1 MNYKRLLTIS
11 MIAASVAT
19 MQAQSFETAQEAV
32 TNMGVGWNLGNTLEA
47 HAKKPNPDLDSYW
60 GQEGLESENDW
71 GQPNTKPEVFKMM
84 KEAGFGAIRI
94 PVTWY
99 NHMDKDGN
107 VNAEWMARVKQ
118 VVDYALAEG
127 LYCIINVHHDT
138 GADEAG
144 AHVSWIKA
152 EGANYDKN
160 KSKFEKLWLQIAT
173 KFKDYD
179 QRLLFESY
187 NEMLDKYSSWNFATS
202 NKSGGY
208 NETEAMDAYK
218 AINDYAQSFVNVVR
232 GTEGNNGVRNLVV
245 NTYGACC
252 GGKWGSN
259 ELPMG
264 PIREMKLPE
273 DVTPNHLIF
282 QIHSYP
288 GLKPNNL
295 ATIKSQVTTMMSD
308 LKTILAAKGAPVIV
322 GEWGTLDDDSDVNY
336 NNNKA
341 NYLEFCKHFVTEAKN
356 NGIITFYWMGLSDG
370 SNRSLPVFHQP
381 DLAETIVKAYRGSTE
396 GYKYPVRSDI
406 IGDIVTVVDFKQV
419 WSEVYLYNN
428 TINTNTYKAIELE
441 LDAAPES
448 GVLKFKVYKSNGD
461 GVNVDITSAKSK
473 MSFTSAMGNNL
484 QKVTLQCFS
493 STYQTK
499 VKSAY
504 LVKNDDT
511 KEQLYLT
518 PFWGCSV
525 DETVI
530 TAINP
535 IVYGKTNDDNHQ
547 IYNLQGLRVGNPQ
560 RGIYIKNGKKYI
572 AK

>member
-11 MIAASVAT
+11 MIATSVAT

-118 VVDYALAEG
+118 VVDYALAQD

-144 AHVSWIKA
+144 VHVSWIKA

-173 KFKDYD
+173 EFKDYD

-187 NEMLDKYSSWNFATS
+187 NEMLDKYSSWNYATS

-264 PIREMKLPE
+264 PIREMKLPD
-273 DVTPNHLIF
+273 DVTSNHLIF

-322 GEWGTLDDDSDVNY
+322 GEWGTLNDDSDVNY

-461 GVNVDITSAKSK
+461 GVNVDITTAKSK

-547 IYNLQGLRVGNPQ
+547 IYSLQGLRVDNPQ

>member
-1 MNYKRLLTIS
+1 MDYKRLLTIS
-11 MIAASVAT
+11 MIAASVTT

-32 TNMGVGWNLGNTLEA
+32 ANMGVGWNLGNTLEA
-47 HAKKPNPDLDSYW
+47 HAKKPNPDIDSYW

-118 VVDYALAEG
+118 VVDYALAQD

-144 AHVSWIKA
+144 KHVSWIKA
-152 EGANYDKN
+152 EGANYEKN

-173 KFKDYD
+173 EFKDYD
-179 QRLLFESY
+179 QKLLFESY
-187 NEMLDKYSSWNFATS
+187 NEMLDKYSSWNYATS

-264 PIREMKLPE
+264 PIREMKLPD
-273 DVTPNHLIF
+273 DVTSNHLIF

-295 ATIKSQVTTMMSD
+295 AAIKTQVTTMMSD

-322 GEWGTLDDDSDVNY
+322 GEWGTLNDDSDVNY
-336 NNNKA
+336 NNNKT
-341 NYLEFCKHFVTEAKN
+341 NYLDFCKHFVTEAKN

-461 GVNVDITSAKSK
+461 GVNVDITTAKSK
-473 MSFTSAMGNNL
+473 MTFTSAMGNNL

-493 STYQTK
+493 NTYQTK

>member
-1 MNYKRLLTIS
+1 MDYKRLLTIS
-11 MIAASVAT
+11 MIAASVTT

-32 TNMGVGWNLGNTLEA
+32 ANMGVGWNLGNTLEA
-47 HAKKPNPDLDSYW
+47 HAKKPNPDIDSYW
-60 GQEGLESENDW
+60 GQEGQESENDW

-118 VVDYALAEG
+118 VVDYALAQD

-144 AHVSWIKA
+144 KHVSWIKA
-152 EGANYDKN
+152 EGANYEKN

-173 KFKDYD
+173 EFKDYD
-179 QRLLFESY
+179 QKLLFESY
-187 NEMLDKYSSWNFATS
+187 NEMLDKFSSWNYATS

-264 PIREMKLPE
+264 PIREMKLPD
-273 DVTPNHLIF
+273 DVTSNHLIF

-295 ATIKSQVTTMMSD
+295 AAIKTQVTTMMSD

-322 GEWGTLDDDSDVNY
+322 GEWGTLNDDSDVNY
-336 NNNKA
+336 NNNKT
-341 NYLEFCKHFVTEAKN
+341 NYLDFCKHFVTEAKN

-406 IGDIVTVVDFKQV
+406 IGDIVTVVDFKQQ
-419 WSEVYLYNN
+419 WSEVYLYNK

-461 GVNVDITSAKSK
+461 GVNVDITTAKSK
-473 MSFTSAMGNNL
+473 MTFTSAMGNNL

-493 STYQTK
+493 NTYQTK

-547 IYNLQGLRVGNPQ
+547 IYNLQGLRVDNPQ

>member
-1 MNYKRLLTIS
+1 MDYKRLLTIS
-11 MIAASVAT
+11 MIAASVTT

-47 HAKKPNPDLDSYW
+47 HAKKPNPDIDSYW

-118 VVDYALAEG
+118 VVDYALAQD

-144 AHVSWIKA
+144 KHVSWIKA
-152 EGANYDKN
+152 GGANYEKN

-173 KFKDYD
+173 EFKDYD
-179 QRLLFESY
+179 QKLLFESY
-187 NEMLDKYSSWNFATS
+187 NEMLDKYSSWNYATS

-264 PIREMKLPE
+264 PIREMKLPD
-273 DVTPNHLIF
+273 DVTSNHLIF

-295 ATIKSQVTTMMSD
+295 AAIKTQVTTMMSD

-322 GEWGTLDDDSDVNY
+322 GEWGTLNDDSDVNY
-336 NNNKA
+336 NNNKT
-341 NYLEFCKHFVTEAKN
+341 NYLDFCKHFVTEAKN

-461 GVNVDITSAKSK
+461 GVNVDITTAKSK

-547 IYNLQGLRVGNPQ
+547 IYNLQGLRVDNPQ

>member
-11 MIAASVAT
+11 MIATSVAT

-118 VVDYALAEG
+118 VVDYALAQD

-144 AHVSWIKA
+144 VHVSWIKA

-173 KFKDYD
+173 EFKDYD

-187 NEMLDKYSSWNFATS
+187 NEMLDKYSSWNYATS

-232 GTEGNNGVRNLVV
+232 GTEGNNGMRNLVV

-273 DVTPNHLIF
+273 DVTSNHLIF

-322 GEWGTLDDDSDVNY
+322 GEWGTLNDDSDVNY

-396 GYKYPVRSDI
+396 GYKYPVRSNI

-461 GVNVDITSAKSK
+461 GVNVDITTAKSK

-547 IYNLQGLRVGNPQ
+547 IYSLQGLRVDNPQ

>member
-1 MNYKRLLTIS
+1 MDYKRLLTIS
-11 MIAASVAT
+11 MIAASVTT

-47 HAKKPNPDLDSYW
+47 HAKKPNPDIDSYW

-144 AHVSWIKA
+144 THVSWIKA
-152 EGANYDKN
+152 EGANYEKN

-179 QRLLFESY
+179 QKLLFESY
-187 NEMLDKYSSWNFATS
+187 NEMLDKFSSWNYATS

-264 PIREMKLPE
+264 PIREMKLPD
-273 DVTPNHLIF
+273 DVTSNHLIF

-295 ATIKSQVTTMMSD
+295 AAIKTQVTTMMSD

-322 GEWGTLDDDSDVNY
+322 GEWGTLNDDSDVNY
-336 NNNKA
+336 NNNKT
-341 NYLEFCKHFVTEAKN
+341 NYLDFCKHFVTEAKN

-406 IGDIVTVVDFKQV
+406 IGDIVTVVDFKQQ

-473 MSFTSAMGNNL
+473 MTFTSAMGNNL

-493 STYQTK
+493 NTYQTK

-547 IYNLQGLRVGNPQ
+547 IYNLQGLRVDNPQ

>member
-1 MNYKRLLTIS
+1 MDYKRLLTIS
-11 MIAASVAT
+11 MIAASVTT

-47 HAKKPNPDLDSYW
+47 HAKKPNPDIDSYW

-118 VVDYALAEG
+118 VVDYALAQD

-144 AHVSWIKA
+144 KHVSWIKA
-152 EGANYDKN
+152 EGANYEKN

-173 KFKDYD
+173 EFKDYD
-179 QRLLFESY
+179 QKLLFESY
-187 NEMLDKYSSWNFATS
+187 NEMLDKYSSWNYATS

-264 PIREMKLPE
+264 PIREMKLPD
-273 DVTPNHLIF
+273 DVTSNHLIF

-295 ATIKSQVTTMMSD
+295 AAIKTQVTTMMSD
-308 LKTILAAKGAPVIV
+308 LKTILAVKGAPVIV
-322 GEWGTLDDDSDVNY
+322 GEWGTLNDDSDVNY
-336 NNNKA
+336 NNNKT

-406 IGDIVTVVDFKQV
+406 IGDIVTVVDFKQQ

-461 GVNVDITSAKSK
+461 EVNVDITSAKSK
-473 MSFTSAMGNNL
+473 MTFTSAMGNNL

-493 STYQTK
+493 NTYQTK

-518 PFWGCSV
+518 RFWGCSV

>member
-1 MNYKRLLTIS
+1 MDYKRLLTIS
-11 MIAASVAT
+11 MIAASVTT

-47 HAKKPNPDLDSYW
+47 HAKKPNPDIDSYW

-144 AHVSWIKA
+144 THVSWIKA
-152 EGANYDKN
+152 EGANYEKN

-179 QRLLFESY
+179 QKLLFESY
-187 NEMLDKYSSWNFATS
+187 NEMLDKFSSWNYATS

-264 PIREMKLPE
+264 PIREMKLPD
-273 DVTPNHLIF
+273 DVTSNHLIF

-295 ATIKSQVTTMMSD
+295 AAIKTQVTTMMSD

-322 GEWGTLDDDSDVNY
+322 GEWGTLNDDSDVNY
-336 NNNKA
+336 NNNKT
-341 NYLEFCKHFVTEAKN
+341 NYLDFCKHFVTEAKN

-406 IGDIVTVVDFKQV
+406 IGDIVTVVDFKQQ
-419 WSEVYLYNN
+419 WSEVYLYNK

-473 MSFTSAMGNNL
+473 MTFTSAMGNNL

-493 STYQTK
+493 NTYQTK

-547 IYNLQGLRVGNPQ
+547 IYNLQGLRVDNPQ

>member
-1 MNYKRLLTIS
+1 MDYKRLLTIS
-11 MIAASVAT
+11 MIAASVTT

-47 HAKKPNPDLDSYW
+47 HAKKPNPDIDSYW

-144 AHVSWIKA
+144 THVSWIKA
-152 EGANYDKN
+152 EGANYEKN

-173 KFKDYD
+173 EFKDYD
-179 QRLLFESY
+179 QKLLFESY
-187 NEMLDKYSSWNFATS
+187 NEMLDKYSSWNYATS

-264 PIREMKLPE
+264 PIREMKLPD
-273 DVTPNHLIF
+273 DVTSNHLIF
-282 QIHSYP
+282 QIHSYS

-295 ATIKSQVTTMMSD
+295 AAIKTQVTTMMSD

-322 GEWGTLDDDSDVNY
+322 GEWGTLNDDSDVNY
-336 NNNKA
+336 NNNKT
-341 NYLEFCKHFVTEAKN
+341 NYLDFCKHFVTEAKN

-406 IGDIVTVVDFKQV
+406 IGDIVTVVDFKQQ

-461 GVNVDITSAKSK
+461 GVNVDITTAKSK
-473 MSFTSAMGNNL
+473 MTFTSAMGNNL

-493 STYQTK
+493 NTYQTK

-547 IYNLQGLRVGNPQ
+547 IYNLQGLRVDHPQ
-560 RGIYIKNGKKYI
+560 RGFYIQNGKKFI

>member
-1 MNYKRLLTIS
+1 MDYKRLLTIS
-11 MIAASVAT
+11 MIAASVTT

-32 TNMGVGWNLGNTLEA
+32 ANMGVGWNLGNTLEA
-47 HAKKPNPDLDSYW
+47 HAKKPNPDIDSYW

-118 VVDYALAEG
+118 VVDYALAQD

-144 AHVSWIKA
+144 KHVSWIKA
-152 EGANYDKN
+152 EGANYEKN

-173 KFKDYD
+173 EFKDYD
-179 QRLLFESY
+179 QKLLFESY
-187 NEMLDKYSSWNFATS
+187 NEMLDKYSSWNYATS

-264 PIREMKLPE
+264 PIREMKLPD
-273 DVTPNHLIF
+273 DVTSNHLIF

-295 ATIKSQVTTMMSD
+295 AAIKTQVTTMMSD

-322 GEWGTLDDDSDVNY
+322 GEWGTLNDDSDVNY
-336 NNNKA
+336 NNNKT
-341 NYLEFCKHFVTEAKN
+341 NYLDFCKHFVTEAKN

-370 SNRSLPVFHQP
+370 SKRSLPVFHQP

-461 GVNVDITSAKSK
+461 GVNVDITTAKSK
-473 MSFTSAMGNNL
+473 MTFTSAMGNNL

-493 STYQTK
+493 NTYQTK

>member
-1 MNYKRLLTIS
+1 MDYKRLLTIS
-11 MIAASVAT
+11 MIAASVTT
-19 MQAQSFETAQEAV
+19 MQAQSFETAHEAV

-47 HAKKPNPDLDSYW
+47 HAKKPNPDIDSYW

-144 AHVSWIKA
+144 THVSWIKA
-152 EGANYDKN
+152 EGANYEKN

-179 QRLLFESY
+179 QKLLFESY
-187 NEMLDKYSSWNFATS
+187 NEMLDKFSSWNYATS

-264 PIREMKLPE
+264 PIREMKLPD
-273 DVTPNHLIF
+273 DVTSNHLIF

-295 ATIKSQVTTMMSD
+295 AAIKTQVTTMMSD

-322 GEWGTLDDDSDVNY
+322 GEWGTLNDDSDVNY
-336 NNNKA
+336 NNNKT
-341 NYLEFCKHFVTEAKN
+341 NYLDFCKHFVTEAKN

-406 IGDIVTVVDFKQV
+406 IGDIVTVVDFKQQ
-419 WSEVYLYNN
+419 WSEVYLYNK

-461 GVNVDITSAKSK
+461 GVNVDITTAKSK
-473 MSFTSAMGNNL
+473 MTFTSAMGNNL

-493 STYQTK
+493 NTYQTK

-547 IYNLQGLRVGNPQ
+547 IYNLQGLRVDNPQ

>member
-1 MNYKRLLTIS
+1 MDYKRLLTIS
-11 MIAASVAT
+11 MIAASVTT

-47 HAKKPNPDLDSYW
+47 HAKKPNPDIDSYW
-60 GQEGLESENDW
+60 GQEGQESENDW

-118 VVDYALAEG
+118 VVDYALAQD

-144 AHVSWIKA
+144 KHVSWIKA
-152 EGANYDKN
+152 EGANYEKN

-173 KFKDYD
+173 EFKDYD
-179 QRLLFESY
+179 QKLLFESY
-187 NEMLDKYSSWNFATS
+187 NEMLDKYSSWNYATS

-264 PIREMKLPE
+264 PIREMKLPD
-273 DVTPNHLIF
+273 DVTSNHLIF

-295 ATIKSQVTTMMSD
+295 AAIKTQVTTMMSD

-322 GEWGTLDDDSDVNY
+322 GEWGTLNDDSDVNY
-336 NNNKA
+336 NNNKT
-341 NYLEFCKHFVTEAKN
+341 NYLDFCKHFVTEAKN

-406 IGDIVTVVDFKQV
+406 IGDIVTVVDFKQQ
-419 WSEVYLYNN
+419 WSEVYLYNK

-473 MSFTSAMGNNL
+473 MTFTSAMGNNL

-493 STYQTK
+493 NTYQTK

-547 IYNLQGLRVGNPQ
+547 IYNLQGLRVDNPQ

>member
-1 MNYKRLLTIS
+1 MDYKRLLTIS
-11 MIAASVAT
+11 MIAASITT

-47 HAKKPNPDLDSYW
+47 HAKKPNPDIDSYW

-118 VVDYALAEG
+118 VVDYALAQD

-144 AHVSWIKA
+144 KHVSWIKA
-152 EGANYDKN
+152 EGANYEKN

-173 KFKDYD
+173 EFKDYD
-179 QRLLFESY
+179 QKLLFESY
-187 NEMLDKYSSWNFATS
+187 NEMLDKYSSWNYATS

-264 PIREMKLPE
+264 PIREMKLPD
-273 DVTPNHLIF
+273 DVTSNHLIF

-295 ATIKSQVTTMMSD
+295 AAIKTQVTTMMSD

-336 NNNKA
+336 NNNKT

-419 WSEVYLYNN
+419 WSEVYLYNK

-493 STYQTK
+493 NTYQTK

>member
-1 MNYKRLLTIS
+1 MDYKRLLTIS
-11 MIAASVAT
+11 MIAASVTT

-47 HAKKPNPDLDSYW
+47 HAKKPNPDIDSYW

-144 AHVSWIKA
+144 THVSWIKA
-152 EGANYDKN
+152 DGTNYEKN

-173 KFKDYD
+173 EFKDYD
-179 QRLLFESY
+179 QKLLFESY
-187 NEMLDKYSSWNFATS
+187 NEMLDKYSSWNYATS

-264 PIREMKLPE
+264 PIREMKLPD
-273 DVTPNHLIF
+273 DVTSNHLIF

-295 ATIKSQVTTMMSD
+295 AAIKTQVTTMMSD

-322 GEWGTLDDDSDVNY
+322 GEWGTLNDDSDVNY
-336 NNNKA
+336 NNNKT
-341 NYLEFCKHFVTEAKN
+341 NYLDFCKHFVTEAKN

-461 GVNVDITSAKSK
+461 GVNVDITTAKSK
-473 MSFTSAMGNNL
+473 MTFTSAMGNNL

-493 STYQTK
+493 NTYQTK

-511 KEQLYLT
+511 KEHLYLT

>member
-1 MNYKRLLTIS
+1 MDYKRLLTIS
-11 MIAASVAT
+11 MIAASVTT

-47 HAKKPNPDLDSYW
+47 HAKKPNPDIDSYW

-107 VNAEWMARVKQ
+107 VNAEWMARVRQ

-144 AHVSWIKA
+144 AHVSWMKA
-152 EGANYDKN
+152 EGANYEKK

-173 KFKDYD
+173 EFKDYD
-179 QRLLFESY
+179 QKLLFESY
-187 NEMLDKYSSWNFATS
+187 NEMLDKYSSWNYATS

-264 PIREMKLPE
+264 PIREMKLPD
-273 DVTPNHLIF
+273 DVTSNHLIF

-295 ATIKSQVTTMMSD
+295 AAIKTQVTTMMSD

-322 GEWGTLDDDSDVNY
+322 GEWGTLNDDSDVNY
-336 NNNKA
+336 NNNKT
-341 NYLEFCKHFVTEAKN
+341 NYLDFCKHFVTEAKN

-381 DLAETIVKAYRGSTE
+381 DLAKTIVKAYRGSTE

-406 IGDIVTVVDFKQV
+406 IGDIVTVVDFKQQ
-419 WSEVYLYNN
+419 WSEVYLYNK

-473 MSFTSAMGNNL
+473 MTFTSAMGNNL

-493 STYQTK
+493 NTYQTK

>member
-1 MNYKRLLTIS
+1 MDYKRLLTIS
-11 MIAASVAT
+11 MIAASVTT
-19 MQAQSFETAQEAV
+19 MQAQSFETAHEAV

-47 HAKKPNPDLDSYW
+47 HAKKPNPDIDSYW

-118 VVDYALAEG
+118 VVDYALAQD

-144 AHVSWIKA
+144 KHVSWIKA
-152 EGANYDKN
+152 EGANYEKN

-173 KFKDYD
+173 EFKDYD
-179 QRLLFESY
+179 QKLLFESY
-187 NEMLDKYSSWNFATS
+187 NEMLDKYSSWNYATS

-264 PIREMKLPE
+264 PIREMKLPD
-273 DVTPNHLIF
+273 DVTSNHLIF

-295 ATIKSQVTTMMSD
+295 AAIKTQVTTMMSD

-322 GEWGTLDDDSDVNY
+322 GEWGTLNDDSDVNY
-336 NNNKA
+336 NNNKT
-341 NYLEFCKHFVTEAKN
+341 NYLDFCKHFVTEAKN

-419 WSEVYLYNN
+419 WSEVYLYNK

-461 GVNVDITSAKSK
+461 GVNVDITTAKSK
-473 MSFTSAMGNNL
+473 MTFTSAMGNNL

-493 STYQTK
+493 NTYQTK

-547 IYNLQGLRVGNPQ
+547 IYNLQGLRVGYPQ

>member
-1 MNYKRLLTIS
+1 MDYKRLLTIS
-11 MIAASVAT
+11 MIAASVTT

-47 HAKKPNPDLDSYW
+47 HAKKPNPDIDSYW

-144 AHVSWIKA
+144 AHVSWMKA
-152 EGANYDKN
+152 EGANYEKN

-173 KFKDYD
+173 EFKDYD
-179 QRLLFESY
+179 QKLLFESY
-187 NEMLDKYSSWNFATS
+187 NEMLDKYSSWNYATS

-264 PIREMKLPE
+264 PIREMKLPD
-273 DVTPNHLIF
+273 DVTSNHLIF

-295 ATIKSQVTTMMSD
+295 AAIKTQVTTMMSD

-322 GEWGTLDDDSDVNY
+322 GEWGTLNDDSDVNY
-336 NNNKA
+336 NNNKT
-341 NYLEFCKHFVTEAKN
+341 NYLDFCKHFVTEAKN

-461 GVNVDITSAKSK
+461 GVNVDITTAKSK
-473 MSFTSAMGNNL
+473 MTFTSAMGNNL

-493 STYQTK
+493 NTYQTK

-547 IYNLQGLRVGNPQ
+547 IYNLQGLRVDNPQ

>member
-1 MNYKRLLTIS
+1 MDYKRLLTIS
-11 MIAASVAT
+11 MIAASVTT

-47 HAKKPNPDLDSYW
+47 HAKKPNPDIDSYW

-118 VVDYALAEG
+118 VVDYALAQD

-144 AHVSWIKA
+144 KHVSWIKA
-152 EGANYDKN
+152 EGANYEKN

-173 KFKDYD
+173 EFKDYD
-179 QRLLFESY
+179 QKLLFESY
-187 NEMLDKYSSWNFATS
+187 NEMLDKYSSWNYATS

-264 PIREMKLPE
+264 PIREMKLPD
-273 DVTPNHLIF
+273 DVTSNHLIF

-295 ATIKSQVTTMMSD
+295 AAIKTQVTTMMSD

-322 GEWGTLDDDSDVNY
+322 GEWGTLNDDSDVNY
-336 NNNKA
+336 NNNKT

-493 STYQTK
+493 NTYQTK

>member
-1 MNYKRLLTIS
+1 MDYKRLLTIS
-11 MIAASVAT
+11 MIAASVTT

-47 HAKKPNPDLDSYW
+47 HAKKPNPDIDSYW

-118 VVDYALAEG
+118 VVDYALAQD

-144 AHVSWIKA
+144 KHVSWIKA
-152 EGANYDKN
+152 EGANYEKN

-173 KFKDYD
+173 EFKDYD
-179 QRLLFESY
+179 QKLLFESY
-187 NEMLDKYSSWNFATS
+187 NEMLDKYSSWNYATS

-264 PIREMKLPE
+264 PIREMKLPD
-273 DVTPNHLIF
+273 DVTSNHLIF

-295 ATIKSQVTTMMSD
+295 AAIKTQVTTMMSD

-322 GEWGTLDDDSDVNY
+322 GEWGTLNDDSDVNY
-336 NNNKA
+336 NNNKT
-341 NYLEFCKHFVTEAKN
+341 NYLDFCKHFVTEAKN

-473 MSFTSAMGNNL
+473 MTFTSAMGNNL

-493 STYQTK
+493 NTYQTK

-547 IYNLQGLRVGNPQ
+547 IYNLQGLRVDNPQ

>member
-1 MNYKRLLTIS
+1 MDYKRLLTIS
-11 MIAASVAT
+11 MIAASVTT

-47 HAKKPNPDLDSYW
+47 HAKKPNPDIDSYW

-144 AHVSWIKA
+144 THVSWIKA
-152 EGANYDKN
+152 EGANYEKN

-179 QRLLFESY
+179 QKLLFESY
-187 NEMLDKYSSWNFATS
+187 NEMLDKYSSWNYATS

-264 PIREMKLPE
+264 PIREMKLPD
-273 DVTPNHLIF
+273 DVTSNHLIF

-295 ATIKSQVTTMMSD
+295 AAIKTQVTTMMSD

-322 GEWGTLDDDSDVNY
+322 GEWGTLNDDSDVNY
-336 NNNKA
+336 NNNKT
-341 NYLEFCKHFVTEAKN
+341 NYLDFCKHFVTEAKN

-461 GVNVDITSAKSK
+461 GVNVDITTAKSK
-473 MSFTSAMGNNL
+473 MTFTSAMGNNL

-493 STYQTK
+493 NTYQTK

-547 IYNLQGLRVGNPQ
+547 IYNLQGLRVDNPQ

>member
-47 HAKKPNPDLDSYW
+47 HAKKPNPEIDSYW

-118 VVDYALAEG
+118 LVDYALAEG

-152 EGANYDKN
+152 EGANYEKN

-173 KFKDYD
+173 EFKGYD
-179 QRLLFESY
+179 QKLLFESY
-187 NEMLDKYSSWNFATS
+187 NEMLDKYSSWNYATS

-264 PIREMKLPE
+264 PIREMKLPD
-273 DVTPNHLIF
+273 DVTSNHLIF

-295 ATIKSQVTTMMSD
+295 AAIKTQVTTMMSD

-322 GEWGTLDDDSDVNY
+322 GEWGTLNDDSDVNY
-336 NNNKA
+336 NNNKT
-341 NYLEFCKHFVTEAKN
+341 NYLDFCKHFVTEAKN

-419 WSEVYLYNN
+419 WSEVYLYNK

-473 MSFTSAMGNNL
+473 MTFTSAMGNNL

-493 STYQTK
+493 NTYQTK

-547 IYNLQGLRVGNPQ
+547 IYSLQGLRVDNPQ

>member
-1 MNYKRLLTIS
+1 MDYKRLLTIS
-11 MIAASVAT
+11 MIAASVTT

-32 TNMGVGWNLGNTLEA
+32 ANMGVGWNLGNTLEA
-47 HAKKPNPDLDSYW
+47 HAKKPNPDIDSYW

-152 EGANYDKN
+152 EGANYEKN

-173 KFKDYD
+173 EFKDYD
-179 QRLLFESY
+179 QKLLFESY
-187 NEMLDKYSSWNFATS
+187 NEMLDKYSSWNYATS

-264 PIREMKLPE
+264 PIREMKLPD
-273 DVTPNHLIF
+273 DVTSNHLIF

-295 ATIKSQVTTMMSD
+295 AAIKTQVTTMMSD

-322 GEWGTLDDDSDVNY
+322 GEWGTLNDDSDVNY
-336 NNNKA
+336 NNNKT
-341 NYLEFCKHFVTEAKN
+341 NYLDFCKHFVTEAKN

-406 IGDIVTVVDFKQV
+406 IGDIVTVVDFKQQ

-473 MSFTSAMGNNL
+473 MTFTSAMGNNL

-493 STYQTK
+493 NTYQTK

-530 TAINP
+530 TAISP
-535 IVYGKTNDDNHQ
+535 AVYGKTNDDNKES
-547 IYNLQGLRVGNPQ
+547 LPTVG
-560 RGIYIKNGKKYI
+560 RLFFCYYIH
-572 AK
+572 

>member
-1 MNYKRLLTIS
+1 MDYKRLLTIS
-11 MIAASVAT
+11 MIAASVTT

-47 HAKKPNPDLDSYW
+47 HAKKPNPDIDSYW

-118 VVDYALAEG
+118 VVDYALAQD

-144 AHVSWIKA
+144 KHVSWIKA
-152 EGANYDKN
+152 EGANYEKN

-173 KFKDYD
+173 EFKDYD
-179 QRLLFESY
+179 QKLLFESY
-187 NEMLDKYSSWNFATS
+187 NEMLDKYSSWNYATS

-264 PIREMKLPE
+264 PIREMKLPD
-273 DVTPNHLIF
+273 DVTSNHLIF

-295 ATIKSQVTTMMSD
+295 AAIKTQVTTMMSD

-336 NNNKA
+336 NNNKT
-341 NYLEFCKHFVTEAKN
+341 NYLDFCKHFVTEAKN

-419 WSEVYLYNN
+419 WSEVYLYNK

-493 STYQTK
+493 NTYQTK

>member
-1 MNYKRLLTIS
+1 MDYKRLLTIS
-11 MIAASVAT
+11 MIAASVTT

-47 HAKKPNPDLDSYW
+47 HAKKPNPDIDSYW

-118 VVDYALAEG
+118 VVDYALAQD

-144 AHVSWIKA
+144 KHVSWIKA
-152 EGANYDKN
+152 EGANYEKN

-179 QRLLFESY
+179 QKLLFESY
-187 NEMLDKYSSWNFATS
+187 NEMLDKYSSWNYATS

-252 GGKWGSN
+252 GGKWGTN

-264 PIREMKLPE
+264 PIREMKLPD
-273 DVTPNHLIF
+273 DVTSNHLIF

-295 ATIKSQVTTMMSD
+295 AAIKTQVTTMMSD

-322 GEWGTLDDDSDVNY
+322 GEWGTLNDDSDVNY
-336 NNNKA
+336 NNNKT
-341 NYLEFCKHFVTEAKN
+341 NYLDFCKHFVTEAKN

-406 IGDIVTVVDFKQV
+406 IGDIVTVVDFKQQ
-419 WSEVYLYNN
+419 WSEVYLYNK

-473 MSFTSAMGNNL
+473 MTFTSAMGNNL

-493 STYQTK
+493 NTYQTK

-547 IYNLQGLRVGNPQ
+547 IYNLQGLRVDNPQ

>member
-1 MNYKRLLTIS
+1 MDYKRLLTIS
-11 MIAASVAT
+11 MIAASVTT

-47 HAKKPNPDLDSYW
+47 HAKKPNPDIDSYW

-144 AHVSWIKA
+144 THVSWIKA
-152 EGANYDKN
+152 EGANYEKN

-173 KFKDYD
+173 EFKDYD
-179 QRLLFESY
+179 QKLLFESY
-187 NEMLDKYSSWNFATS
+187 NEMLDKYSSWNYATS

-264 PIREMKLPE
+264 PIREMKLPD
-273 DVTPNHLIF
+273 DVTSNHLIF

-295 ATIKSQVTTMMSD
+295 AAIKTQVTTMMSD

-322 GEWGTLDDDSDVNY
+322 GEWGTLNDDSDVNY
-336 NNNKA
+336 NNNKT
-341 NYLEFCKHFVTEAKN
+341 NYLDFCKHFVTEAKN

-406 IGDIVTVVDFKQV
+406 IGDIVTVVDFKQQ
-419 WSEVYLYNN
+419 WSEVYLYNK

-473 MSFTSAMGNNL
+473 MTFTSAMGNNL

-493 STYQTK
+493 NTYQTK

-547 IYNLQGLRVGNPQ
+547 IYNLQGLRVDNPQ

>member
-1 MNYKRLLTIS
+1 MDYKRLLTIS
-11 MIAASVAT
+11 MIAASVTT

-47 HAKKPNPDLDSYW
+47 HAKKPNPDIDSYW

-99 NHMDKDGN
+99 NHMDKNGN

-144 AHVSWIKA
+144 THVSWIKA
-152 EGANYDKN
+152 EGANYEKN

-173 KFKDYD
+173 EFKDYD
-179 QRLLFESY
+179 QKLLFESY
-187 NEMLDKYSSWNFATS
+187 NEMLDKYSSWNYATS

-208 NETEAMDAYK
+208 NETEAKDAYK

-264 PIREMKLPE
+264 PIREMKLPD
-273 DVTPNHLIF
+273 DVTSNHLIF

-295 ATIKSQVTTMMSD
+295 AAIKTQVTTMMSD

-336 NNNKA
+336 NNNKT
-341 NYLEFCKHFVTEAKN
+341 NYLDFCKHFVTEAKN
-356 NGIITFYWMGLSDG
+356 NDIITFYWMGLSDG

-406 IGDIVTVVDFKQV
+406 IGDIVTVVDFKQQ
-419 WSEVYLYNN
+419 WSEVYLYNK

-473 MSFTSAMGNNL
+473 MTFTSAMGNNL

-493 STYQTK
+493 NTYQTK

-547 IYNLQGLRVGNPQ
+547 IYNLQGLRIGNPQ

>member
-1 MNYKRLLTIS
+1 MDYKRLLTIS
-11 MIAASVAT
+11 MIAASVTT
-19 MQAQSFETAQEAV
+19 MQAQSFETAHEAV

-47 HAKKPNPDLDSYW
+47 HAKKPNPDIDSYW

-144 AHVSWIKA
+144 THVSWIKA
-152 EGANYDKN
+152 EGANYEKN

-173 KFKDYD
+173 EFKDYD
-179 QRLLFESY
+179 QKLLFESY
-187 NEMLDKYSSWNFATS
+187 NEMLDKFSSWNYATS

-264 PIREMKLPE
+264 PIREMKLPD
-273 DVTPNHLIF
+273 DVTSNHLIF

-295 ATIKSQVTTMMSD
+295 AAIKTQVTTMMSD

-322 GEWGTLDDDSDVNY
+322 GEWGTLNDDSDVNY
-336 NNNKA
+336 NNNKT
-341 NYLEFCKHFVTEAKN
+341 NYLDFCKHFVTEAKN

-406 IGDIVTVVDFKQV
+406 IGDIVTVVDFKQQ
-419 WSEVYLYNN
+419 WSEVYLYNK

-473 MSFTSAMGNNL
+473 MTFTSAMGNNL

-493 STYQTK
+493 NTYQTK

-547 IYNLQGLRVGNPQ
+547 IYNLQGLRVDNPQ

>member
-1 MNYKRLLTIS
+1 MDYKRLLTIS
-11 MIAASVAT
+11 MIAASVTT

-47 HAKKPNPDLDSYW
+47 HAKKPNPDIDSYW

-118 VVDYALAEG
+118 VVDYALAQD

-144 AHVSWIKA
+144 KHVSWIKA
-152 EGANYDKN
+152 EGANYEKN

-173 KFKDYD
+173 EFKDYD
-179 QRLLFESY
+179 QKLLFESY
-187 NEMLDKYSSWNFATS
+187 NEMLDKFSSWNYATS

-264 PIREMKLPE
+264 PIREMKLPD
-273 DVTPNHLIF
+273 DVTSNHLIF

-295 ATIKSQVTTMMSD
+295 AAIKTQVTTMMSD

-322 GEWGTLDDDSDVNY
+322 GEWGTLNDDSDVNY
-336 NNNKA
+336 NNNKT
-341 NYLEFCKHFVTEAKN
+341 NYLDFCKHFVTEAKN

-473 MSFTSAMGNNL
+473 MTFTSAMGNNL

-493 STYQTK
+493 NTYQTK

-547 IYNLQGLRVGNPQ
+547 IYNLQGLRVDNPQ

>member
-1 MNYKRLLTIS
+1 MDYKRLLTIS
-11 MIAASVAT
+11 MIAASVTT

-32 TNMGVGWNLGNTLEA
+32 TNMGVGWHLGNTLEA
-47 HAKKPNPDLDSYW
+47 HAKKPNPDIDSYW

-144 AHVSWIKA
+144 THVSWIKA
-152 EGANYDKN
+152 EGANYEKN

-173 KFKDYD
+173 EFKDYD
-179 QRLLFESY
+179 QKLLFESY
-187 NEMLDKYSSWNFATS
+187 NEMLDKYSSWNYATS

-264 PIREMKLPE
+264 PIREMKLPD
-273 DVTPNHLIF
+273 DVTSNHLIF

-295 ATIKSQVTTMMSD
+295 AAIKTQVTTMMSD

-322 GEWGTLDDDSDVNY
+322 GEWGTLNDDSDVNY
-336 NNNKA
+336 NNNKT
-341 NYLEFCKHFVTEAKN
+341 NYLDFCKHFVTEAKN

-406 IGDIVTVVDFKQV
+406 IGDIVTVVDFKQQ
-419 WSEVYLYNN
+419 WSEVYLYNK

-461 GVNVDITSAKSK
+461 GVNVDITTAKSK
-473 MSFTSAMGNNL
+473 MTFTSAMGNNL

-493 STYQTK
+493 NTYQTK

-547 IYNLQGLRVGNPQ
+547 IYNLQGLRVDHPQ
-560 RGIYIKNGKKYI
+560 RGFYIQNGKKFI

>member
-1 MNYKRLLTIS
+1 MDYKRLLTIS
-11 MIAASVAT
+11 MIAASVTT

-47 HAKKPNPDLDSYW
+47 HAKKPNPDIDSYW

-118 VVDYALAEG
+118 VVDYALAQD

-144 AHVSWIKA
+144 KHVSWIKA
-152 EGANYDKN
+152 EGANYEKN

-173 KFKDYD
+173 EFKDYD
-179 QRLLFESY
+179 QKLLFESY
-187 NEMLDKYSSWNFATS
+187 NEMLDKYSSWNYATS

-264 PIREMKLPE
+264 PIREMKLPD
-273 DVTPNHLIF
+273 DVTSNHLIF

-295 ATIKSQVTTMMSD
+295 AAIKTQVTTMMSD

-322 GEWGTLDDDSDVNY
+322 GEWGTLNDDSDVNY

-406 IGDIVTVVDFKQV
+406 IGDIVTVVDFKKV
-419 WSEVYLYNN
+419 WSEVYLYNK

-461 GVNVDITSAKSK
+461 GVNVDITTAKSK

-535 IVYGKTNDDNHQ
+535 IVYDKTNDDNHQ

>member
-1 MNYKRLLTIS
+1 MDYKRLLTIS
-11 MIAASVAT
+11 MIAASVTT

-32 TNMGVGWNLGNTLEA
+32 ANMGVGWNLGNTLEA
-47 HAKKPNPDLDSYW
+47 HAKKPNPDIDSYW

-118 VVDYALAEG
+118 VVDYALAQD

-144 AHVSWIKA
+144 KHVSWIKA
-152 EGANYDKN
+152 EGANYEKN

-173 KFKDYD
+173 EFKDYD
-179 QRLLFESY
+179 QKLLFESY
-187 NEMLDKYSSWNFATS
+187 NEMLDKYSSWNYATS

-264 PIREMKLPE
+264 PIREMKLPD
-273 DVTPNHLIF
+273 DVTSNHLIF

-295 ATIKSQVTTMMSD
+295 AAIKTQVTTMMSD

-322 GEWGTLDDDSDVNY
+322 GEWGTLNDDSDVNY
-336 NNNKA
+336 NNNKT
-341 NYLEFCKHFVTEAKN
+341 NYLDFCKHFVTEAKN

-406 IGDIVTVVDFKQV
+406 IGDIVTVVDFKQQ
-419 WSEVYLYNN
+419 WSEVYLYNK

-473 MSFTSAMGNNL
+473 MTFTSAMGNNL

-493 STYQTK
+493 NTYQTK

-547 IYNLQGLRVGNPQ
+547 IYNLQGLRVDNPQ

>member
-1 MNYKRLLTIS
+1 MDYKRLLTIS
-11 MIAASVAT
+11 MIAASVTT

-118 VVDYALAEG
+118 LVDYALAEG

-144 AHVSWIKA
+144 THVSWIKA
-152 EGANYDKN
+152 EGANYEKN

-173 KFKDYD
+173 EFKGYD
-179 QRLLFESY
+179 QKLLFESY
-187 NEMLDKYSSWNFATS
+187 NEMLDKYSSWNYATS

-232 GTEGNNGVRNLVV
+232 GTKGNNGVRNLVV

-273 DVTPNHLIF
+273 DVTSNHLIF

-322 GEWGTLDDDSDVNY
+322 GEWGTLNDDSDVNY

-461 GVNVDITSAKSK
+461 GVNVDITTAKSK
-473 MSFTSAMGNNL
+473 MTFTSAMGNNL

-493 STYQTK
+493 NTYQTK

-547 IYNLQGLRVGNPQ
+547 IYNLQGLRVDNPQ

>member
-1 MNYKRLLTIS
+1 MDYKRLLTIS
-11 MIAASVAT
+11 MIAASVTT

-47 HAKKPNPDLDSYW
+47 HAKKPNPDIDSYW

-118 VVDYALAEG
+118 VVDYALAQD

-144 AHVSWIKA
+144 KHVSWIKA
-152 EGANYDKN
+152 EGANYEKN

-173 KFKDYD
+173 EFKDYD
-179 QRLLFESY
+179 QKLLFESY
-187 NEMLDKYSSWNFATS
+187 NEMLDKYSSWNYATS

-264 PIREMKLPE
+264 PIREMKLPD
-273 DVTPNHLIF
+273 DVTSNHLIF

-295 ATIKSQVTTMMSD
+295 AAIKTQVTTMMSD

-322 GEWGTLDDDSDVNY
+322 GEWGTLNDDSDVNY
-336 NNNKA
+336 NNNKT
-341 NYLEFCKHFVTEAKN
+341 NYLDFCKHFVTEAKN
-356 NGIITFYWMGLSDG
+356 NDIITFYWMGLSDG

-406 IGDIVTVVDFKQV
+406 IGDIVTVVDFKKV

-461 GVNVDITSAKSK
+461 GVNVDITTAKSK
-473 MSFTSAMGNNL
+473 MTFTSAMGNNL

-493 STYQTK
+493 NTYQTK

>member
-1 MNYKRLLTIS
+1 MDYKRLLTIS
-11 MIAASVAT
+11 MIAASVTT

-47 HAKKPNPDLDSYW
+47 HAKKPNPDIDSYW

-107 VNAEWMARVKQ
+107 VNAEWMTRVKQ

-152 EGANYDKN
+152 EGANYEKN

-173 KFKDYD
+173 EFKDYD
-179 QRLLFESY
+179 QELLFESY
-187 NEMLDKYSSWNFATS
+187 NEMLDKYSSWNYATS

-264 PIREMKLPE
+264 PIREMKLPD
-273 DVTPNHLIF
+273 DVTSNHLIF

-295 ATIKSQVTTMMSD
+295 AAIKTQVTTMMSD

-322 GEWGTLDDDSDVNY
+322 GEWGTLNDDSDVNY
-336 NNNKA
+336 NNNKT
-341 NYLEFCKHFVTEAKN
+341 NYLDFCKHFVTEAKN

-419 WSEVYLYNN
+419 WSEVYLYNK

-461 GVNVDITSAKSK
+461 GVNVDITTAKSK
-473 MSFTSAMGNNL
+473 MTFTSAMGNNL

-493 STYQTK
+493 NTYQTK

>member
-1 MNYKRLLTIS
+1 MDYKRLLTIS
-11 MIAASVAT
+11 MIAASVTT

-47 HAKKPNPDLDSYW
+47 HAKKPNPDIDSYW

-144 AHVSWIKA
+144 KHVSWIKA
-152 EGANYDKN
+152 EGANYEKN

-173 KFKDYD
+173 EFKDYD
-179 QRLLFESY
+179 QKLLFESY
-187 NEMLDKYSSWNFATS
+187 NEMLDKYSSWNYATS

-264 PIREMKLPE
+264 PIREMKLPD
-273 DVTPNHLIF
+273 DVTSNHLIF

-295 ATIKSQVTTMMSD
+295 AAIKTQVTTMMSD

-322 GEWGTLDDDSDVNY
+322 GEWGTLNDDSDVNY
-336 NNNKA
+336 NNNKT
-341 NYLEFCKHFVTEAKN
+341 NYLDFCKHFVTEAKN

-406 IGDIVTVVDFKQV
+406 IGDIVTVIDFKQQ
-419 WSEVYLYNN
+419 WSEVYLYNK

-473 MSFTSAMGNNL
+473 MTFTSAMGNNL

-493 STYQTK
+493 NTYQTK

-547 IYNLQGLRVGNPQ
+547 IYNLQGLRVDHPQ
-560 RGIYIKNGKKYI
+560 RGFYIQNGKKYI